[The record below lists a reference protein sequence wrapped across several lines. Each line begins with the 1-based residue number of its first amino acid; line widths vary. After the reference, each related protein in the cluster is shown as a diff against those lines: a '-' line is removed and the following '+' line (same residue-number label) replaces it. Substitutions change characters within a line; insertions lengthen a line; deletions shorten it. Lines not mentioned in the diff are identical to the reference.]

1 MKVDCL
7 QCIVNEA
14 HRTLSTEPK
23 DVVERFCATEKM
35 RILLFSLIDRMDNS
49 KERKMLENI
58 HFQLEKVANY
68 YEKNHGFKPFCH

>member
-1 MKVDCL
+1 
-7 QCIVNEA
+7 
-14 HRTLSTEPK
+14 
-23 DVVERFCATEKM
+23 M